1 MKFKSILLALFIGAA
16 GVCFAAENKPAA
28 APAPQAQVNPAPAAA
43 DAGAKTENTS
53 GDSEK
58 PAPKKGGSSIG
69 QWIQML
75 MPIILIV
82 VMIFIF
88 SRSNKKQQQ
97 KRQQM
102 LDSIVKGTR
111 VMLNSGVYGKVY
123 AVRENEFEVEIADG
137 VRVLVVKNGIAS
149 VEDEEADKKEA
160 DKKET
165 K

>member
-16 GVCFAAENKPAA
+16 GVCFAAEKPAA

-97 KRQQM
+97 KRQEM
-102 LDSIVKGTR
+102 LDRIVKGSK
-111 VMLNSGVYGKVY
+111 VLLNSGVYGKVSE
-123 AVRENEFEVEIADG
+123 VRENEFLVEIAEN
-137 VRVLVVKNGIAS
+137 VKVLVVKNGVAS
-149 VEDEEADKKEA
+149 VEDEDAANKGAK
-160 DKKET
+160 
-165 K
+165 

>member
-16 GVCFAAENKPAA
+16 GVCFAAETKPAA
-28 APAPQAQVNPAPAAA
+28 TPAPQAQVNPAPAA
-43 DAGAKTENTS
+43 DAGEKTENTS

-58 PAPKKGGSSIG
+58 PAPKKGGSAIG
-69 QWIQML
+69 QWVQML

-88 SRSNKKQQQ
+88 SRSNKTQQQ

-149 VEDEEADKKEA
+149 VEDEEADNKEA